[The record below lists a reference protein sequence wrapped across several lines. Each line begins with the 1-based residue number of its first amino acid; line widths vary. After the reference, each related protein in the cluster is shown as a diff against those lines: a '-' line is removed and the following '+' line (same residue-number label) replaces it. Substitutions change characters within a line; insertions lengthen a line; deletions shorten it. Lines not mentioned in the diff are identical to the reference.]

1 MKHVFPFQDFA
12 IDLYPFYPPL
22 VKVIRPRLQ
31 ASLMQRVTNMEMLKL
46 TYWNPAKDMMNVLVD
61 IKGFLEQWARSVQVF
76 SILYYTPTS

>member
-1 MKHVFPFQDFA
+1 MNPLFFQDFA

-61 IKGFLEQWARSVQVF
+61 IKGFLEQWARSVKVF
-76 SILYYTPTS
+76 SIISTPTL

>member
-1 MKHVFPFQDFA
+1 MKHILILQDFA

-61 IKGFLEQWARSVQVF
+61 IKGFLEQWARLVNFFCVVYHF
-76 SILYYTPTS
+76 